1 MPNLKNDRNA
11 LREVLTQAKA
21 IAVVGHSD
29 KPNRVSYQIAQFL
42 QQAGY
47 IVYPV
52 NPLVTEIDGKPC
64 YPSLRE
70 IPATVDIVNIFRRA
84 EYLSE
89 IIEDAIAINAKTIW
103 AQLGI
108 WDRVAEQQALDA
120 GLNVIMDACIKIEY
134 LQLGIASTI
143 RQK

>member
-47 IVYPV
+47 TVYPV
-52 NPLVTEIDGKPC
+52 NPLVKEIDGEPC
-64 YPSLRE
+64 YASLRE

-108 WDRVAEQQALDA
+108 ANQAAEQQALDT